1 MQIAMIG
8 DRMMGIEEV
17 GSEHLDR
24 GMFFGDG
31 VYEVLRSY
39 NGKIFAIDEHF
50 ERFAN
55 SLKAIEIAGV
65 DVSEIRSKVLNAFEK
80 ARIAN
85 AKIYFHITRGSGTR
99 DHLPSA
105 NLKPNFFLTIT
116 ELKDNPKLKNEGVAV
131 STYPDIRWKRC
142 DIKSLN
148 LLPNVLAKGDADKK
162 GCWEAV
168 FVDDKGMITEG
179 SSSAFFGI
187 VKGKLRTSPLKA
199 NILPS
204 VTRKYVELAAK
215 NIGLGIVE
223 KSMTPK
229 EAAGADE
236 LFLAVTT
243 KDVIPVVK
251 FDGKVIGDG
260 KPGKWTKALME
271 EFRKFTA

>member
-1 MQIAMIG
+1 MQLAMIN
-8 DRMMGIEEV
+8 DKMMPIEEV
-17 GSEHLDR
+17 GMEYLDR
-24 GMFFGDG
+24 GIFFGDG

-39 NGKIFAIDEHF
+39 NGKIFAKKEHF

-55 SLKAIEIAGV
+55 SLKAIEITNV
-65 DVSEIRSKVLNAFEK
+65 DANEIEKKVLSAFDK
-80 ARIAN
+80 AGIAN

-99 DHLPSA
+99 DHLPVA
-105 NLKPNFFLTIT
+105 HLKPNFFLTIT
-116 ELKDNPKLKNEGVAV
+116 ELQDNPKLKNEGIAV

-168 FVDDKGMITEG
+168 FVDDEGFITEG

-204 VTRKYVELAAK
+204 ITRKFVELCAK

-223 KSMTPK
+223 KSLTPK
-229 EAAGADE
+229 EADGAEE

-243 KDVIPVVK
+243 KDIIPVVK
-251 FDGKVIGDG
+251 FDGTIVGDG
-260 KPGKWTKALME
+260 KPGKWTKQLIE
-271 EFRKFTA
+271 EFKKFT